1 MLDYSPMAINIS
13 IERNQSE
20 SPASVLRRFSKRVQD
35 SGVLP
40 RVRSIRYAERT
51 LSSYK
56 TKMARL
62 ERLRRKGEYEKL
74 AKLGKLPVKTRRK

>member
-1 MLDYSPMAINIS
+1 MAINVA
-13 IERNQSE
+13 IEKNQAE
-20 SPASVLRRFSKRVQD
+20 SPASVLRRFSKRMND

-40 RVRSIRYAERT
+40 RVRGIRYAERT
-51 LSSYK
+51 LSHYK